1 MKGISFIIPIKV
13 FTRKIYEKIVLDKK
27 NIKNQ
32 FENFEIIVC
41 YKELDKNISILNKL
55 HKCKIFK
62 QKSSESNIFHAVNEA
77 LQISKF
83 QYLYIYGEDDKLIY
97 PSFKKILNDHKID
110 KIKPSMIIT
119 NSFLPIKIIDRFKL
133 SLRLRE
139 FCQQNIIYSKI
150 AFKKDLFN
158 ENLSINAD
166 HLHHLKLIR
175 NKDPIFFYPISIC
188 QVGKKGISSFY
199 FNNMYRLSKC
209 SLRYEYA
216 GCIFGCYYSLI
227 SLIRRIRAK
236 KARQIAIRKNA
247 VHIFLL
253 GNDFNLLFNS
263 LSYLSISIYKLPMK
277 YRQIIKTINITI
289 DMESISDLEFY
300 ILKNINVDFNLV
312 KYFKNKNDLVRSDMR
327 NFAVNKLFRK
337 INLDESSLLFFDG
350 DVLVSKSLLMEYINK
365 SFIRNLVIGDTYY
378 LPFQKSN
385 RTIQIKNIKIRFR
398 IIALI
403 SSFKRI
409 IASYILY
416 LPFSPFSKFQPTLG
430 AGNFMIRF
438 ELFKSLGKFVPLNK
452 GWGGEDVYLGFRAYT
467 NGFYPKHT
475 SLLNSAFHQYHKTDI
490 KQKNIVNKAV
500 RQKLKKL

>member
-1 MKGISFIIPIKV
+1 
-13 FTRKIYEKIVLDKK
+13 
-27 NIKNQ
+27 
-32 FENFEIIVC
+32 
-41 YKELDKNISILNKL
+41 
-55 HKCKIFK
+55 
-62 QKSSESNIFHAVNEA
+62 
-77 LQISKF
+77 
-83 QYLYIYGEDDKLIY
+83 
-97 PSFKKILNDHKID
+97 
-110 KIKPSMIIT
+110 
-119 NSFLPIKIIDRFKL
+119 
-133 SLRLRE
+133 
-139 FCQQNIIYSKI
+139 
-150 AFKKDLFN
+150 
-158 ENLSINAD
+158 
-166 HLHHLKLIR
+166 
-175 NKDPIFFYPISIC
+175 
-188 QVGKKGISSFY
+188 
-199 FNNMYRLSKC
+199 
-209 SLRYEYA
+209 
-216 GCIFGCYYSLI
+216 
-227 SLIRRIRAK
+227 
-236 KARQIAIRKNA
+236 
-247 VHIFLL
+247 
-253 GNDFNLLFNS
+253 
-263 LSYLSISIYKLPMK
+263 MK

-500 RQKLKKL
+500 RQKLKNL